1 MKFKLSSG
9 LIFICLQQLL
19 ELNCRGNN

>member
-1 MKFKLSSG
+1 MQFKLSSG